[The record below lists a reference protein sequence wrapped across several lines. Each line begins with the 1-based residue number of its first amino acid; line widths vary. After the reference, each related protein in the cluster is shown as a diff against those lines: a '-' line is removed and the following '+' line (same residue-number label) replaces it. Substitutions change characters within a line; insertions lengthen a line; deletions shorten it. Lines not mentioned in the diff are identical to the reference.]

1 MRWLYHLTDRTTSLH
16 ERYRPESL
24 QREGFIHCSYA
35 SDVAESARRYF
46 RDPNDVV
53 AWRIDPRRVDVP
65 LRVEGTPR
73 GAMPHIYGAISSD
86 AVRDEFA
93 PSAWSALPD
102 TITAHRIAF
111 VAFSGMTLLDLVGV
125 YDPVSRIRTMGTDAD
140 LVTDIVSATDALPW
154 STDGASLTVNAVRPS
169 LLGYDLVVVA
179 GGVAT
184 RELCKDET
192 ILAWLRTRPA
202 HRAWASVC
210 TGSLL
215 LAAAGVLKGRSATTH
230 HTALDLLAAY
240 DNVTVVRER
249 VVHTDNIVTAAGV
262 TSALDLGISLVSWL
276 TDEATTLRIREQ
288 MEYPRR

>member
-1 MRWLYHLTDRTTSLH
+1 MRWLYHLTDRTTPLP

-24 QREGFIHCSYA
+24 QQEGFIHCSYA
-35 SDVAESARRYF
+35 SDVAESARKYF

-53 AWRIDPRRVDVP
+53 AWRIDPRRLDVP
-65 LRVEGTPR
+65 LKVEETPR
-73 GAMPHIYGAISSD
+73 GLMPHVYGAISSD

-102 TITAHRIAF
+102 AITAHRVAF

-125 YDPVSRIRTMGTDAD
+125 HDPLSRIRIMGIDANV
-140 LVTDIVSATDALPW
+140 VTDIVSATDAPPW
-154 STDGASLTVNAVRPS
+154 SNDGAVLTVNAVRPS
-169 LLGYDLVVVA
+169 LLGYDLVVIA

-192 ILAWLRTRPA
+192 VLTWLRTRPA
-202 HRAWASVC
+202 NRAWASVC

-215 LAAAGVLKGRSATTH
+215 LAATGVLKGRSATTH
-230 HTALDLLAAY
+230 HTAFDLLAAY
-240 DNVTVVRER
+240 DKVTVVRDR
-249 VVHTDNIVTAAGV
+249 VVHADNVVTAAGV

-276 TDEATTLRIREQ
+276 TDETAAQRIRAQ
-288 MEYPRR
+288 MEYPKR